1 MKDILL
7 KLGIL
12 TAAIVIVVL
21 GVVLVRAKTQ
31 KVQNPIAT
39 IQIEGYDKPVKIELD
54 PQSAPNTVANFIK
67 LANNGFYNDYKMSI
81 EANQIMSDVTNE
93 KATLSKIKE
102 NPEGDFAY
110 GIKADT
116 LSNGVKNYIKHKK
129 GVVTMIN
136 ESYGYYEDLYNTA
149 NNTFS
154 ILTDDLDS
162 YNEIYAGFGHVVDG
176 MDVLEQIS
184 ASRVEEKAENTEN
197 NAETNNEENAEE
209 KNKITIK
216 SITVDTFGV
225 DYGVPEYVNYD
236 ELMKKF
242 NSRQSY

>member
-1 MKDILL
+1 MKDIFL

-12 TAAIVIVVL
+12 TAAIMIVVL
-21 GVVLVRAKTQ
+21 GVVLVKAKTQ

-54 PQSAPNTVANFIK
+54 PQNAPNAVANFIK

-81 EANQIMSDVTNE
+81 EKNQLLSDGTKE

-102 NPEGDFAY
+102 NPEGDFVY

-116 LSNGVKNYIKHKK
+116 LANGVKNYIKHKK
-129 GVVTMIN
+129 GVITMTN

-149 NNTFS
+149 NSSFI
-154 ILTDDLDS
+154 ILTDDSES
-162 YNEIYAGFGHVVDG
+162 YNEIYAGFGHVIEG

-184 ASRVEEKAENTEN
+184 ASRVEEKAEDTEN
-197 NAETNNEENAEE
+197 NTETKTEENAEE

-216 SITVDTFGV
+216 SISVDTFGV

-242 NSRQSY
+242 NSRQGY